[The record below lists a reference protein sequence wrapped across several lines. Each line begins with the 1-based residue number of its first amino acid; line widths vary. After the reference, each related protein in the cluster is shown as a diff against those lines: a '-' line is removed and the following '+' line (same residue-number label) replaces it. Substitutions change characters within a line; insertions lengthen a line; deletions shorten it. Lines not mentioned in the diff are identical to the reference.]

1 MQLYLDNEE
10 KEKLIR
16 TLCGR
21 CDLDLK
27 PKIDAAMER
36 KQLDTVL
43 QLNRIYEINQIILQ
57 RIQGL

>member
-10 KEKLIR
+10 KEELIR

-36 KQLDTVL
+36 KRLDEVL
-43 QLNRIYEINQIILQ
+43 TLNRLYEINQIILQ
-57 RIQGL
+57 RLEGL